1 MILYELPIKVELLG
15 TELLVNGKSIPHTVR
30 HMKEMR
36 SIFLDSSGEANDLDL
51 YYMYRSVY
59 SASGMRF
66 DITLIPPR
74 AINGEYV
81 KTYGHY
87 HPIAEKNLTYP
98 EIYQVLNGSAS
109 FVLQRKD
116 MTGSVDV
123 IIINAKKGDVLLIP
137 SNYGHAT
144 VNTGNEKLIL
154 SNVVCDKF
162 DSVYVDFKT
171 MKGAAYYITKE
182 GLVQNTSYLVKSFN
196 KATPE
201 KFNKLY
207 NFSCSDVLVEFYN
220 NPDTFRFLE
229 NPSLL
234 FK

>member
-1 MILYELPIKVELLG
+1 MKVELLG

-36 SIFLDSSGEANDLDL
+36 SIFLDSSGEADDLDL
-51 YYMYRSVY
+51 YYMYRNVY
-59 SASGMRF
+59 LNSNIRF
-66 DITLIPPR
+66 DITLVPPR
-74 AINGEYV
+74 MIGNEYV

-87 HPIAEKNLTYP
+87 HPVAEKNLTYP
-98 EIYQVLNGSAS
+98 EVYQVLNGSAS

-116 MTGSVDV
+116 TTGSVDV
-123 IIINAKKGDVLLIP
+123 LIISAKKGEVILIP

-154 SNVVCDKF
+154 SNVVYDKF
-162 DSVYVDFKT
+162 DSVYDDFKT

-182 GLVQNTSYLVKSFN
+182 ELVQNTEYLVKTFN
-196 KATPE
+196 KTIPD

-207 NFSCSDVLVEFYN
+207 GFSCSDVFVDFYS
-220 NPDTFRFLE
+220 NPEKFRFLE
-229 NPSLL
+229 KPSLL